1 MPYQVWKERINIRIN
16 YTEELKPIYILAIEA
31 SQLYM
36 YTLMKELGTE
46 IEYAVRAKKK
56 DKEAGKDKKIEEG
69 KENKEVGEDK
79 KDEEKEKW
87 YKFEK

>member
-1 MPYQVWKERINIRIN
+1 
-16 YTEELKPIYILAIEA
+16 
-31 SQLYM
+31 
-36 YTLMKELGTE
+36 MKELGTNWVPK

-56 DKEAGKDKKIEEG
+56 DEEAGKDKKIEEG

-87 YKFEK
+87 YKFEKVTQRRAEIIAF